1 MAVDQGQFDAT
12 EYFALNDIA
21 LWTTSLRRDVEYQS
35 GIHDGKTVVQ
45 TMRSTTAETITA
57 VFEGAEEPM
66 DMLRTYVN
74 FGVRSVFR
82 GDDDQQEVALYTLE
96 ATFAVEYAI
105 LKMPSEDKL
114 QSFVE
119 FNCTHNAWPFWRQ
132 HVYDTL
138 KRASLPVPVIPFFSG
153 KPGGRPGKIK
163 LKRASVQ
170 GKKAP

>member
-1 MAVDQGQFDAT
+1 MAAKQGHFDAA
-12 EYFALNDIA
+12 EHFSLNDIA
-21 LWTTSLRRDVEYQS
+21 LWTTSLRREAEYQS

-74 FGVRSVFR
+74 LGVRSVFK
-82 GDDDQQEVALYTLE
+82 GDQEQQEEVLFALE

-105 LKMPSEDKL
+105 LKMPSEEEL

-119 FNCTHNAWPFWRQ
+119 FNCTHNVWPFWRQ

-153 KPGGRPGKIK
+153 KPGAPSKKMK
-163 LKRASVQ
+163 LKRAAA
-170 GKKAP
+170 KK